1 MHDSTHSPNLLLAS
15 LAAADF
21 DLVHPHLRSIEMV
34 HQTVLVR
41 VGEKLTHV
49 YFPHSGVISLVI
61 RMTEGETVEAAMVGK
76 DSVYGAS
83 AALDGRIALNDAIVQ
98 IEGACSVLDV
108 QDLRAAADKSAAFRT
123 TLIRHEQALFAQA
136 IQAAGCN
143 ASHAIEARLARWLLR
158 ARDLEGSDSLGLTQE
173 FLAQMLGVQRT
184 SVSTVANSLQRAGLI
199 RYSRGQ
205 VEILDPKGLEA
216 SSCEC
221 YSIVKD
227 HYARLARSD

>member
-1 MHDSTHSPNLLLAS
+1 
-15 LAAADF
+15 
-21 DLVHPHLRSIEMV
+21 
-34 HQTVLVR
+34 
-41 VGEKLTHV
+41 
-49 YFPHSGVISLVI
+49 
-61 RMTEGETVEAAMVGK
+61 MVGK

-83 AALDGRIALNDAIVQ
+83 AALDGIALNDAIVQ
-98 IEGACSVLDV
+98 IEGVCSALNV
-108 QDLRAAADKSAAFRT
+108 QELRTAADKSPTFRT

-158 ARDLEGSDSLGLTQE
+158 ARDLQGSDSLGLTQE

-221 YSIVKD
+221 YSVVKER
-227 HYARLARSD
+227 YARLARSD